1 MILFSIISI
10 IFYYILCKN
19 LVFIIDDDTKFP
31 LKRIHFIL
39 LSISACI
46 PYLNIVVFAFVL
58 VGLFVTWIVG
68 GVNIKNPDNK
78 VFRFLNK
85 EV

>member
-10 IFYYILCKN
+10 ILYYILCKN
-19 LVFIIDDDTKFP
+19 LVFIIDDVKFP

-39 LSISACI
+39 LSIGACI
-46 PYLNIVVFAFVL
+46 PYINVGVFAFVL
-58 VGLFVTWIVG
+58 VGLFVIWIVG
-68 GVNIKNPDNK
+68 GIDIKNPNNK

>member
-19 LVFIIDDDTKFP
+19 LVFIIDDNTKFP

-39 LSISACI
+39 LFIGACI
-46 PYLNIVVFAFVL
+46 PYINVGVFAFVL
-58 VGLFVTWIVG
+58 VGLLVIWIVG
-68 GVNIKNPDNK
+68 DVDVKNPNNK